1 MGKTGSLGPW
11 RKVIVYCSKLSSCQ
25 NDPLIILTKGKLA
38 KIHYD
43 FAPRSQRSCFAHP
56 NLHIH
61 KVVLLGINIAL
72 VCKVSQSV
80 MSKVLNKLRN
90 FQKTQLG
97 QHFYEEYLFH
107 YETFTHRFKL
117 ILNTCGKKLCCS

>member
-1 MGKTGSLGPW
+1 MISQWENHYGK
-11 RKVIVYCSKLSSCQ
+11 RKTCYTIQ
-25 NDPLIILTKGKLA
+25 
-38 KIHYD
+38 YD
-43 FAPRSQRSCFAHP
+43 TAPRSQRSCFAHP

-97 QHFYEEYLFH
+97 QHFYEECLFD
-107 YETFTHRFKL
+107 YQTFFKL
-117 ILNTCGKKLCCS
+117 ILNTLLFVAHKLF

>member
-1 MGKTGSLGPW
+1 MA
-11 RKVIVYCSKLSSCQ
+11 
-25 NDPLIILTKGKLA
+25 KGKLA
-38 KIHYD
+38 TIQYD
-43 FAPRSQRSCFAHP
+43 TAPRSQRSCFAHP

-97 QHFYEEYLFH
+97 QHFYEECLFD
-107 YETFTHRFKL
+107 YQTFFKL
-117 ILNTCGKKLCCS
+117 ILNTLLFVAHKLF